1 MQHQV
6 DILFVIN
13 DLKFLKS
20 HRIDLINFLVSK
32 GLKVSVATNLEGA
45 KLDEVEKIQK
55 NIGLVNFKFS
65 RSSLN
70 LFTNILALTN
80 LFKIIRKTNPSKILL
95 VSSKPIIYGGLA
107 TIFNFKREVCCLIS
121 GMGYAFISSSLRS
134 RIVKNIIL
142 ILYRAAHFLWV
153 QTY

>member
-80 LFKIIRKTNPSKILL
+80 LFKIIRKTNPNALI
-95 VSSKPIIYGGLA
+95 VCGGY
-107 TIFNFKREVCCLIS
+107 FF
-121 GMGYAFISSSLRS
+121 
-134 RIVKNIIL
+134 
-142 ILYRAAHFLWV
+142 WV
-153 QTY
+153 FQVDY